1 MKSGPA
7 ELQRYRAE
15 EIDPRTNAPW
25 KKGEHMPEI
34 TEARLKELIEAEEK
48 LSALEG
54 MGVDNWEGYS
64 DAMSEL
70 REYRASKK
78 EGEKSE

>member
-1 MKSGPA
+1 VDRESERIIKPA
-7 ELQRYRAE
+7 QL
-15 EIDPRTNAPW
+15 RTTERMEN
-25 KKGEHMPEI
+25 MPEI

-48 LSALEG
+48 LSALEN

-78 EGEKSE
+78 EGEK

>member
-1 MKSGPA
+1 VRY
-7 ELQRYRAE
+7 ELDPPLTTEQEWMEELGRRTFPNQTRA
-15 EIDPRTNAPW
+15 IAHN
-25 KKGEHMPEI
+25 
-34 TEARLKELIEAEEK
+34 EARLKELIEAEEK
-48 LSALEG
+48 LSALEN

-78 EGEKSE
+78 EGEK

>member
-1 MKSGPA
+1 MKSCPA

-15 EIDPRTNAPW
+15 EIDQRTNAPW
-25 KKGEHMPEI
+25 EKGENMPEV
-34 TEARLKELIEAEEK
+34 TEVRLKELIEAEEK
-48 LSALEG
+48 LSALEN

-78 EGEKSE
+78 EGEK